1 MATVAERQAERER
14 RRREAE
20 ERKKREELAKQPGPD
35 QVTVV
40 GGDPNFQ
47 LGGGTFSI
55 LGIVENQA
63 LGGAQVISDQV
74 QFKNANDQRQFGGVV
89 NQVVG
94 GQPDQQNNQQAGQ
107 QPAGPNGQP
116 NNQQAGVAGVQP
128 GQEKPA
134 AEGDE
139 PPDLLKLGA
148 GLADED
154 DVEVEVNLDNKGG
167 KSRHRDFVNF
177 LARDEV
183 PDSIFGIPIVQDESQ
198 YTEKDLEFFRRNPKA
213 AGFYDLGDEEA
224 DEDAA
229 PPVMDLFGGDTEAYR
244 EAFAQKRQDLVNSTA
259 ERQYK
264 ALLKFKDPDHRRRV
278 EGYLYAALDSDARN
292 ATLLDEYNRL
302 AEANRPRGRRGQA
315 LYDEMVERG
324 RGRFAGGAW
333 EKALGELISPDWV
346 PPAEAPVAQARQG
359 QPFVSRAKEALNV
372 AKELSGLIAG
382 GAERYATDVKE
393 TVSAAGAVLAAP
405 KVPGVEMYDPTS
417 GAIRDGKTGR
427 IKRTA
432 TDRDRADIHEV
443 NKAIGVR
450 QALGAGN
457 TRGAYP
463 GSLNNPGNVEKRKE
477 RRQGEVDS
485 PHERWAKFATPQ
497 DGLREMAD
505 AIRQIAAVKLSEKGR
520 DFTIRNFA
528 EVYAPRVNEKG
539 EKENDTDKY
548 IRDLSAD
555 TGFDADEELARW
567 DEGDMARFLRS
578 VVKFESGAKHSAWF
592 TDEEYAAAAAK
603 LQEGAFE

>member
-14 RRREAE
+14 RRREVE

-35 QVTVV
+35 QVTIV

-74 QFKNANDQRQFGGVV
+74 QFKNAKDQRQLGGVV

-94 GQPDQQNNQQAGQ
+94 GQPIQQNNQQMGQ
-107 QPAGPNGQP
+107 LPAGPNGQP
-116 NNQQAGVAGVQP
+116 NGQSNGQPNTQQAGAAGAQPGQDGQQP

-139 PPDLLKLGA
+139 PPDLLKTAA
-148 GLADED
+148 GFSDKHFI
-154 DVEVEVNLDNKGG
+154 EVEVNIDAKGG

-177 LARDEV
+177 LATDKV
-183 PDSIFGIPIVQDESQ
+183 PGSIFGIPVVQDESQ
-198 YTEKDLEFFRRNPKA
+198 YTEKDLEFFRKNPKA
-213 AGFYDLGDEEA
+213 AGFYDLGDEEV
-224 DEDAA
+224 DEDVPQQAA
-229 PPVMDLFGGDTEAYR
+229 KSKP
-244 EAFAQKRQDLVNSTA
+244 S
-259 ERQYK
+259 
-264 ALLKFKDPDHRRRV
+264 
-278 EGYLYAALDSDARN
+278 
-292 ATLLDEYNRL
+292 
-302 AEANRPRGRRGQA
+302 
-315 LYDEMVERG
+315 
-324 RGRFAGGAW
+324 
-333 EKALGELISPDWV
+333 
-346 PPAEAPVAQARQG
+346 
-359 QPFVSRAKEALNV
+359 
-372 AKELSGLIAG
+372 
-382 GAERYATDVKE
+382 
-393 TVSAAGAVLAAP
+393 
-405 KVPGVEMYDPTS
+405 
-417 GAIRDGKTGR
+417 
-427 IKRTA
+427 
-432 TDRDRADIHEV
+432 
-443 NKAIGVR
+443 
-450 QALGAGN
+450 
-457 TRGAYP
+457 RGAYP

-485 PHERWAKFATPQ
+485 PHKRWAKFATPQ

-505 AIRQIAAVKLSEKGR
+505 AIRQIAAVKLAEKGQ

-548 IRDLSAD
+548 IGDISAD
-555 TGFDADEELARW
+555 TGFGADEELARW
-567 DEGDMARFLRS
+567 DDEDMAKLLRS
-578 VVKFESGAKHSAWF
+578 VVKFESGAEHSAWF